1 MRTDGSERAER
12 TERRLAAI
20 LSADA
25 AGYSR
30 LMSDDD
36 EGTVRTLQ
44 ERRGRIRR
52 LVDDF
57 RGRVVDAPGDNLLA
71 EFPSAVGAVRCAVE
85 IQRAL
90 AEANEGLDPDRQLV
104 FRIGIHLG
112 DVLVEGGGI
121 FGDGVNVAARLERL
135 AEPGG
140 ICLSDLVYQQVRR
153 KLDLPAT
160 DLGEQ
165 SLKNLDEP
173 VRAYRVQPGRGEASA
188 VRAASRPA
196 LTPPDQ
202 PSLAV
207 LPFVNMSGD
216 PAQEYFNDGLSD
228 DIMTELARIP
238 GLFLISHASMMT
250 YKKTA
255 ARPVDVARELGV
267 RHVLEGGVRTSQNRA
282 RIHARLVEGATGR
295 IVWAERFDRELED
308 VFAVQD
314 EIVDEVV
321 TALDVTLVG
330 GESARTLRKHLRNP
344 RALGLLYRASHL
356 TERFN
361 REDMEEARS
370 LYEEVVRLEPESPM
384 AYMCNAW
391 TYYFEVERG
400 WSEAPERTLDQ
411 MAALAHRALELG
423 DVSGYASLML
433 AHMHLMRREYDEALD
448 ASERALAERP
458 SCQGAYGLRANILN
472 YCGLPDAAIPLA
484 KQAIRLSPV
493 AQTFIPE
500 VLATAHYLR
509 GDLEQAIE
517 SAHATL
523 AQAPD
528 NANARLVLVAALV
541 ETGRLEA
548 ARDAAREVPSVDPG
562 FTLQRFARCHPHRDR
577 APLDRLLHS
586 LARAGL
592 GDTDAAGATPQI
604 DLAPPHASSRRRV
617 APRPRR

>member
-1 MRTDGSERAER
+1 MSTDPI
-12 TERRLAAI
+12 ERRLAAI

-30 LMSDDD
+30 LMSEDD

-52 LVDDF
+52 LIDDF

-71 EFPSAVGAVRCAVE
+71 EFPSAVGSVRCAVE

-90 AEANEGLDPDRQLV
+90 AELNEGLDPDRRMV

-112 DVLVEGGGI
+112 DVVVEGDGI

-153 KLDLPAT
+153 KLELPAT

-165 SLKNLDEP
+165 TLKNIDEP
-173 VRAYRVQPGRGEASA
+173 VRAYLVQPGSDEGSL
-188 VRAASRPA
+188 VRAASRIA
-196 LTPPDQ
+196 LTPPEM

-207 LPFVNMSGD
+207 LPFVNMTGD
-216 PAQEYFNDGLSD
+216 ATQEYFNDGLSD

-238 GLFLISHASMMT
+238 GLFLIGHGSMMT

-255 ARPVDVARELGV
+255 AKPVDVARELGV
-267 RHVLEGGVRTSQNRA
+267 RHVLEGGVRTSEKRA

-321 TALDVTLVG
+321 TALDVALVG
-330 GESARTLRKHLRNP
+330 GENARTIRKHLRNP
-344 RALGLLYRASHL
+344 QALGLLYRANEL
-356 TERFN
+356 VERFT
-361 REDMEEARS
+361 REDMQEARS
-370 LYEEVVRLEPESPM
+370 LLEEAIRLAPESPI

-400 WSEAPERTLDQ
+400 WSEAPEATLEK
-411 MAALAHRALELG
+411 MAELANRALELG
-423 DVSGYASLML
+423 DVSGYATLML

-448 ASERALAERP
+448 TSERALEQRP

-472 YCGLPDAAIPLA
+472 YCGMPDEAIPLA
-484 KQAIRLSPV
+484 NQAIRLSPV

-517 SAHATL
+517 TANATL

-541 ETGRLEA
+541 ETGRLDAAREA
-548 ARDAAREVPSVDPG
+548 ARDVPSVDPG
-562 FTLQRFARCHPHRDR
+562 FTLERFARSQPHRDP

-586 LARAGL
+586 LRQAGL
-592 GDTDAAGATPQI
+592 GSTDATGTAPVI
-604 DLAPPHASSRRRV
+604 DIAPPHASSRRRV